1 MPNLRK
7 SITIIVIKISPP
19 RVTQVM
25 TAIAISYLIGTIKRL
40 IIIAVIRKLD
50 EPFNN
55 ISKDYKPYLLP
66 EVRL

>member
-1 MPNLRK
+1 MPTLRK

-19 RVTQVM
+19 RDTQVT
-25 TAIAISYLIGTIKRL
+25 TAIAINYLLGTIKRR

-55 ISKDYKPYLLP
+55 ISKD
-66 EVRL
+66 